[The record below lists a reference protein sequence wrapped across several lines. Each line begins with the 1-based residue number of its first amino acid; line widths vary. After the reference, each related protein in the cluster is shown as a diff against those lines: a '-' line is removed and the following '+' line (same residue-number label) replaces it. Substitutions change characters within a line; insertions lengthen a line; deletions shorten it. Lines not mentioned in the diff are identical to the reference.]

1 MTTINHLPVTV
12 ASRASME
19 HHLDE
24 AVELVTA
31 LAIHE
36 RRRGVLV
43 TRHGYGCFSVTL
55 CDSVPYGMT
64 HEREYC

>member
-12 ASRASME
+12 TAASRASME

-36 RRRGVLV
+36 RRRGVLSHV
-43 TRHGYGCFSVTL
+43 TGMAASASL
-55 CDSVPYGMT
+55 SAIPYRMG
-64 HEREYC
+64 